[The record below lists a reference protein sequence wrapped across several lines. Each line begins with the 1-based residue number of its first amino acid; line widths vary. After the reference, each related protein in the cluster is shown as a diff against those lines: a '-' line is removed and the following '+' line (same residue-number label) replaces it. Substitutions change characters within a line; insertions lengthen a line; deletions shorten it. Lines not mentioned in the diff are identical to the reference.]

1 MLELLNEAISPANM
15 VYTILLGLAILYA
28 LFVIIGFVGMDA
40 IDFDIDIDID
50 ADVDVDVDTDVDVNG
65 AGLFIQMLS
74 FFNLGKVPFM
84 IIYSITTLSMWT
96 IGMIFNY
103 SIGNEDIILTL
114 ATFIPVLFVSLIIT
128 KLITTPLVPVF
139 KSMNEGVEAVDYIG
153 LEGTLLLSISS
164 SEKSQAEISINGDIH
179 KISVSLN
186 PEDNSNL
193 AKGTPIY
200 ITGISEDKSF
210 YWISKN
216 DII

>member
-74 FFNLGKVPFM
+74 FFNLGKIPFM
-84 IIYSITTLSMWT
+84 IIYSISTLSMWT

-103 SIGNEDIILTL
+103 SIGNKDIILTL

-153 LEGTLLLSISS
+153 LEGILLLSISGS
-164 SEKSQAEISINGDIH
+164 DKSQAEVYINGDVH

-186 PEDNSNL
+186 PEDISNL
-193 AKGTPIY
+193 AKGTQIY

>member
-1 MLELLNEAISPANM
+1 MLELLNEAVNPANL

-28 LFVIIGFVGMDA
+28 LSVIIGFAGMDA
-40 IDFDIDIDID
+40 IDFDIDID
-50 ADVDVDVDTDVDVNG
+50 ADVDVDVDTDVNG
-65 AGLFIQMLS
+65 GGLFIQMLS

>member
-1 MLELLNEAISPANM
+1 
-15 VYTILLGLAILYA
+15 
-28 LFVIIGFVGMDA
+28 
-40 IDFDIDIDID
+40 
-50 ADVDVDVDTDVDVNG
+50 
-65 AGLFIQMLS
+65 
-74 FFNLGKVPFM
+74 
-84 IIYSITTLSMWT
+84 
-96 IGMIFNY
+96 MIFNY